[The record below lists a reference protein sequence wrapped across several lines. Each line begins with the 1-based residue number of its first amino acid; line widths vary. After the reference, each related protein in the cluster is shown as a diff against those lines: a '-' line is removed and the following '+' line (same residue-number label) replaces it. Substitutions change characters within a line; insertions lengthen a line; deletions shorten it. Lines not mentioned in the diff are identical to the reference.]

1 MIDSWTVYWISR
13 LDSITV
19 VLHLFAFIFA
29 IFAMLSIVFLL
40 NEYAIWDSNMKE
52 CSSRIPKIVK
62 LLPIIFLPIF
72 VTLVALT
79 PNTKDMCAVIIIP
92 KIVNNEKLQ
101 DVGDKFY
108 NLAIDW
114 MEELSP
120 KRKEVKNEKK

>member
-1 MIDSWTVYWISR
+1 MINLWTVYWISR
-13 LDSITV
+13 LDSITG
-19 VLHLFAFIFA
+19 VLYLFAFIFG

-40 NEYAIWDSNMKE
+40 NEYAIWDDNMEKT
-52 CSSRIPKIVK
+52 SSRIPRSIK
-62 LLPIIFLPIF
+62 LLPIILSLIF
-72 VTLVALT
+72 IVLAVLI

-108 NLAIDW
+108 NLAMDW

-120 KRKEVKNEKK
+120 TKEKQNEKK